1 MDITEMYGQVLTG
14 TVSDL
19 NKDEA
24 FVQIEGYT
32 FALDLN
38 ELTEIPEL
46 GDEITGFVY
55 ENQAHKNRMTTVLP
69 LVTQGVWNFAEVVDV
84 RTDLGAF
91 VSVGLED
98 KDFVVSLDDLPLE
111 HNEWPKKGDKVM
123 VKLDVDHKGRLWGKL
138 ADIELYT
145 QIARSPE
152 RDMKTLLNND
162 EEGTVIAIRESG
174 AFVMTESYYMA
185 FVHVNE
191 QSQPLHVGQH
201 VKARVI
207 GSSHRRL
214 NLSMKPRAY
223 EEITPD
229 AQMIVA
235 VLEHSRDKKMPYTD
249 KSSPDDIQEYFGISK
264 GSFKRAL
271 GNLMKQRKIE
281 QKDGYTYL
289 K

>member
-1 MDITEMYGQVLTG
+1 MYGQVITG
-14 TVSDL
+14 TVTDL

-24 FVQIEGYT
+24 FVQANGYT
-32 FALDLN
+32 FALDLT

-46 GDEITGFVY
+46 GDEVTGFVY
-55 ENQAHKNRMTTVLP
+55 ENQEHKNKMTTVLP
-69 LVTQGVWNFAEVVDV
+69 FVEKSVWDFAEVTEV
-84 RTDLGAF
+84 RTDLGVF
-91 VSVGLED
+91 VNVGLED
-98 KDFVVSLDDLPLE
+98 KDIVVSLDDLPLE
-111 HNEWPKKGDKVM
+111 HNEWPKKGDNLM
-123 VKLDVDHKGRLWGKL
+123 VKLEIDHKGRLWGKL

-145 QIARSPE
+145 QIARSP
-152 RDMKTLLNND
+152 DSDLKSLMNND

-174 AFVMTESYYMA
+174 AFVMTDSYYMA
-185 FVHVNE
+185 FIYTDE
-191 QSQPLHVGQH
+191 QGQPLHIGQH
-201 VKARVI
+201 IKARVI
-207 GSSHRRL
+207 GSSHRCL

-249 KSSPDDIQEYFGISK
+249 KSDPDEIREYFGISK

>member
-1 MDITEMYGQVLTG
+1 MYGKVLSG
-14 TVSDL
+14 TVTDL

-24 FVQIEGYT
+24 FVQIDGVT
-32 FALDLN
+32 LALDLS

-46 GDEITGFVY
+46 GDEVAGFVY
-55 ENQAHKNRMTTVLP
+55 ENQEHKNRMTTIMP
-69 LVTQGVWNFAEVVDV
+69 FVTEGVWDFAEVTEV
-84 RTDLGAF
+84 RTDLGVF
-91 VSVGLED
+91 VNVGLSD

-111 HNEWPKKGDKVM
+111 HNEWPKKGDNLM
-123 VKLDVDHKGRLWGKL
+123 VKLEIDHKGRLWGKL

-145 QIARSPE
+145 QIARSPSS
-152 RDMKTLLNND
+152 DLKALMNKD

-174 AFVMTESYYMA
+174 AFVMTDSYYMA
-185 FVHVNE
+185 FIYTDE
-191 QSQPLHVGQH
+191 QSQPLHIGQH
-201 VKARVI
+201 IKARVI

-249 KSSPDDIQEYFGISK
+249 KSDPDDIKEYFGISK

>member
-1 MDITEMYGQVLTG
+1 MDIKELYGQV
-14 TVSDL
+14 VSGSVTDL

-24 FVQIEGYT
+24 FVQIDGYT
-32 FALDLN
+32 FALDLK

-46 GDEITGFVY
+46 GDEVAGFVY
-55 ENQAHKNRMTTVLP
+55 ENQEHKNRMTTVMP
-69 LVTQGVWNFAEVVDV
+69 LVTEGIWDFAEVTEV

-91 VSVGLED
+91 IDVGLED
-98 KDFVVSLDDLPLE
+98 KDIVVSLDDLPLE

-123 VKLDVDHKGRLWGKL
+123 VKLEVDHKGRLWGKL

-145 QIARSPE
+145 QIARSPGDIKAL
-152 RDMKTLLNND
+152 RNKD
-162 EEGTVIAIRESG
+162 EEGTVIAIRDSG
-174 AFVMTESYYMA
+174 AFVMTESYYMG
-185 FVHVNE
+185 FVHKTE
-191 QSQPLHVGQH
+191 QGQPLHVGQH

-207 GSSHRRL
+207 GESHRRL

-235 VLEHSRDKKMPYTD
+235 VLEHSRDQKMPYTD
-249 KSSPDDIQEYFGISK
+249 KSDPDEIKEYFGISK

-271 GNLMKQRKIE
+271 GNLMKQGKIE

>member
-1 MDITEMYGQVLTG
+1 MYGQVLTG

>member
-1 MDITEMYGQVLTG
+1 MYGQVITG
-14 TVSDL
+14 TVTDL

-24 FVQIEGYT
+24 FVQANGYT
-32 FALDLN
+32 FALDLT

-46 GDEITGFVY
+46 GDEVTGFVY
-55 ENQAHKNRMTTVLP
+55 ENQEHKNKMTTVLP
-69 LVTQGVWNFAEVVDV
+69 FVEKSVWDFAEVTEV
-84 RTDLGAF
+84 RTDLGVF
-91 VSVGLED
+91 VNVGLED
-98 KDFVVSLDDLPLE
+98 KDIVVSLDDLPLE
-111 HNEWPKKGDKVM
+111 HNEWPKKGDNLM
-123 VKLDVDHKGRLWGKL
+123 VKLEIDHKGRLWGKL

-145 QIARSPE
+145 QIARSP
-152 RDMKTLLNND
+152 DSDLKSLMNND

-174 AFVMTESYYMA
+174 AFVMTDSYYMA
-185 FVHVNE
+185 FIYTDE
-191 QSQPLHVGQH
+191 QGQPLHIGQH
-201 VKARVI
+201 IKARVI

-249 KSSPDDIQEYFGISK
+249 KSDPDEIREYFGISK

>member
-1 MDITEMYGQVLTG
+1 MDITELYGQVLSG
-14 TVSDL
+14 TVTDL

-46 GDEITGFVY
+46 GDEVAGFVY
-55 ENQAHKNRMTTVLP
+55 ENQAHKNKMTTVMP
-69 LVTQGVWNFAEVVDV
+69 FITQGVWDFAEVTDV
-84 RTDLGAF
+84 RTDLGVF
-91 VSVGLED
+91 VNVGLED

-111 HNEWPKKGDKVM
+111 HNEWPKKGDNLM
-123 VKLDVDHKGRLWGKL
+123 VKLEIDHKGRLWGKL

-152 RDMKTLLNND
+152 REMKTLLNKD

-174 AFVMTESYYMA
+174 AFVMTDSYYMA
-185 FVHVNE
+185 FIHKTE
-191 QSQPLHVGQH
+191 QGQPLHIGQH

-235 VLEHSRDKKMPYTD
+235 VLEHSRDNKMPYTD
-249 KSSPDDIQEYFGISK
+249 KSDPDEIREYFGISK

>member
-1 MDITEMYGQVLTG
+1 MYGQVLPG

-46 GDEITGFVY
+46 GDMISGFVY
-55 ENQAHKNRMTTVLP
+55 ENQAHKNKMTTVLP
-69 LVTQGVWNFAEVVDV
+69 FVTQGVWDFAEVTDV
-84 RTDLGAF
+84 RTDLGVF
-91 VSVGLED
+91 VNVGLED

-123 VKLDVDHKGRLWGKL
+123 IKLEIDHKGRLWGKL

-145 QIARSPE
+145 QIARSPDRE
-152 RDMKTLLNND
+152 MKELLNKD
-162 EEGTVIAIRESG
+162 EEGTVIAIRDSG

-185 FVHVNE
+185 FIYVDE

-201 VKARVI
+201 IKARVI

-229 AQMIVA
+229 AQMIIA

>member
-1 MDITEMYGQVLTG
+1 MYGQVLSG

-24 FVQIEGYT
+24 FVPIEGYT

-46 GDEITGFVY
+46 GDMISGFVY
-55 ENQAHKNRMTTVLP
+55 ENQAHKNKMTTVLP
-69 LVTQGVWNFAEVVDV
+69 FVTQGVWDFAEVTDV
-84 RTDLGAF
+84 RTDLGVF
-91 VSVGLED
+91 VNVGLED

-123 VKLDVDHKGRLWGKL
+123 IKLEIDHKGRLWGKL

-145 QIARSPE
+145 QIARSPDRE
-152 RDMKTLLNND
+152 MKELLNKD
-162 EEGTVIAIRESG
+162 EEGTVIAIRDSG

-185 FVHVNE
+185 FIYVDE

-201 VKARVI
+201 IKARVI

-229 AQMIVA
+229 AQMIIA
-235 VLEHSRDKKMPYTD
+235 VLEHSRDNKMPYTD

>member
-1 MDITEMYGQVLTG
+1 MEIAEMYGQVITG
-14 TVSDL
+14 TVTDL

-24 FVQIEGYT
+24 FVQANGYT
-32 FALDLN
+32 FALDLT

-46 GDEITGFVY
+46 GDEVTGFVY
-55 ENQAHKNRMTTVLP
+55 ENQEHKNKMTTVLP
-69 LVTQGVWNFAEVVDV
+69 FVEKSVWDFAEVTEV
-84 RTDLGAF
+84 RTDLGVF
-91 VSVGLED
+91 VNVGLED
-98 KDFVVSLDDLPLE
+98 KDIVVSLDDLPLE
-111 HNEWPKKGDKVM
+111 HNEWPKKGDNLM
-123 VKLDVDHKGRLWGKL
+123 VKLEIDHKGRLWGKL

-145 QIARSPE
+145 QIARSP
-152 RDMKTLLNND
+152 DSDLKSLMNND

-174 AFVMTESYYMA
+174 AFVMTDSYYMA
-185 FVHVNE
+185 FIYTDE
-191 QSQPLHVGQH
+191 QGQPLHIGQH
-201 VKARVI
+201 IKARVI

-235 VLEHSRDKKMPYTD
+235 VLEHSRAKKMPYTD
-249 KSSPDDIQEYFGISK
+249 KSDPDEIREYFGISK

>member
-1 MDITEMYGQVLTG
+1 MYGQVLPG

-46 GDEITGFVY
+46 GDTISGFVY
-55 ENQAHKNRMTTVLP
+55 ENQAHKNKMTTVLP
-69 LVTQGVWNFAEVVDV
+69 FVTQGVWDFAEVTDV

-91 VSVGLED
+91 VNVGLED

-123 VKLDVDHKGRLWGKL
+123 VKLEIDHKGRLWGKL

-145 QIARSPE
+145 QIARSPDRE
-152 RDMKTLLNND
+152 MKELLNKD
-162 EEGTVIAIRESG
+162 EEGTVIAIRDSG

-185 FVHVNE
+185 FIYVDE

-201 VKARVI
+201 IKARVI

-249 KSSPDDIQEYFGISK
+249 KSSPDAIQEYFGISK

>member
-1 MDITEMYGQVLTG
+1 MDITEMYGQVLPG

-46 GDEITGFVY
+46 GDMISGFVY
-55 ENQAHKNRMTTVLP
+55 ENQAHKNKMTTVLP
-69 LVTQGVWNFAEVVDV
+69 FVTQGVWDFAEVTDV
-84 RTDLGAF
+84 RTDLGVF
-91 VSVGLED
+91 VNVGLED

-123 VKLDVDHKGRLWGKL
+123 IKLEIDHKGRLWGKL

-145 QIARSPE
+145 QIARSPDRE
-152 RDMKTLLNND
+152 MKELLNKD
-162 EEGTVIAIRESG
+162 EEGTVIAIRDSG

-185 FVHVNE
+185 FIYVDE

-201 VKARVI
+201 IKARVI

>member
-1 MDITEMYGQVLTG
+1 MYGQVITG
-14 TVSDL
+14 TVTDL

-24 FVQIEGYT
+24 FVQANGYT
-32 FALDLN
+32 FALDLT

-46 GDEITGFVY
+46 GDEVTGFVY
-55 ENQAHKNRMTTVLP
+55 ENQEHKNKMTTVLP
-69 LVTQGVWNFAEVVDV
+69 FVEKSVWDFAEVTEV
-84 RTDLGAF
+84 RTDLGVF
-91 VSVGLED
+91 VNVGLED
-98 KDFVVSLDDLPLE
+98 KDIVVSLDDLPLE
-111 HNEWPKKGDKVM
+111 HNEWPKKGDNLM
-123 VKLDVDHKGRLWGKL
+123 VKLEIDHKGRLWGKL

-145 QIARSPE
+145 QIARSP
-152 RDMKTLLNND
+152 DSDLKSLMNND

-174 AFVMTESYYMA
+174 AFVMTDSYYMA
-185 FVHVNE
+185 FIYTDE
-191 QSQPLHVGQH
+191 QGQPLHIGQH
-201 VKARVI
+201 IKARVI

-235 VLEHSRDKKMPYTD
+235 VLEHSRAKKMPYTD
-249 KSSPDDIQEYFGISK
+249 KSDPDEIREYFGISK

>member
-1 MDITEMYGQVLTG
+1 MYGQVLPG

-46 GDEITGFVY
+46 GDMISGFVY
-55 ENQAHKNRMTTVLP
+55 ENQAHKNKMTTVLP
-69 LVTQGVWNFAEVVDV
+69 FVTQGVWDFAEVTDV
-84 RTDLGAF
+84 RTDLGVF
-91 VSVGLED
+91 VNVGLED

-123 VKLDVDHKGRLWGKL
+123 IKLEIDHKGRLWGKL

-145 QIARSPE
+145 QIARSPDRE
-152 RDMKTLLNND
+152 MKELLNKD
-162 EEGTVIAIRESG
+162 EEGTVIAIRDSG
-174 AFVMTESYYMA
+174 AFVMTESYYIA
-185 FVHVNE
+185 FIYVDE

-201 VKARVI
+201 IKARVI

>member
-1 MDITEMYGQVLTG
+1 MYGQVLPG

-46 GDEITGFVY
+46 GDTISGFVY
-55 ENQAHKNRMTTVLP
+55 ENQAHKNKMTTVLP
-69 LVTQGVWNFAEVVDV
+69 FVTQGIWDFAEVTDV

-91 VSVGLED
+91 VNVGLED

-123 VKLDVDHKGRLWGKL
+123 VKLEIDHKGRLWGKL

-145 QIARSPE
+145 QIARSPDRE
-152 RDMKTLLNND
+152 MKELLNKD
-162 EEGTVIAIRESG
+162 EEGTVIAIRDSG

-185 FVHVNE
+185 FIYVDE

-201 VKARVI
+201 IKARVI

>member
-1 MDITEMYGQVLTG
+1 MYGQVLSG
-14 TVSDL
+14 TVTDL

-38 ELTEIPEL
+38 ELTEVPEL
-46 GDEITGFVY
+46 GDEISGFLY
-55 ENQAHKNRMTTVLP
+55 ENQAHKNKMTTVMP
-69 LVTQGVWNFAEVVDV
+69 KVTAGVWDFAEITDV

-91 VSVGLED
+91 VNVGLDD

-111 HNEWPKKGDKVM
+111 HNEWPKKGDQVL

-145 QIARSPE
+145 QIARSPDAE
-152 RDMKTLLNND
+152 LKALMNND
-162 EEGTVIAIRESG
+162 EDGTIIAIRETGS
-174 AFVMTESYYMA
+174 FVMTESYYMG
-185 FVHVNE
+185 FIHRNE
-191 QSQPLHVGQH
+191 QSQPLHIGQH

-235 VLEHSRDKKMPYTD
+235 VLEHSADKKMPYTD
-249 KSSPDDIQEYFGISK
+249 KSNPDDIQEYFGISK

>member
-1 MDITEMYGQVLTG
+1 MDITEMYGQVLPG

-46 GDEITGFVY
+46 GDTISGFVY
-55 ENQAHKNRMTTVLP
+55 ENQAHKNKMTTVLP
-69 LVTQGVWNFAEVVDV
+69 FVTQGVWDFAEVTDV

-91 VSVGLED
+91 VNVGLED

-123 VKLDVDHKGRLWGKL
+123 VKLEIDHKGRLWGKL

-145 QIARSPE
+145 QIARSPDRE
-152 RDMKTLLNND
+152 MKELLNKD
-162 EEGTVIAIRESG
+162 EEGTVIAIRDSG

-185 FVHVNE
+185 FIYVDE

-201 VKARVI
+201 IKARVI

>member
-1 MDITEMYGQVLTG
+1 MEITDMYGQVLAG
-14 TVSDL
+14 TVTDL

-32 FALDLN
+32 FALDLS

-46 GDEITGFVY
+46 GDEIAGFVY
-55 ENQAHKNRMTTVLP
+55 ENQAHKNKMTTVLP
-69 LVTQGVWNFAEVVDV
+69 FVTQGVWDFAEVTDV
-84 RTDLGAF
+84 RTDLGVF
-91 VSVGLED
+91 VNVGLED
-98 KDFVVSLDDLPLE
+98 KDIVVSLDDLPFE
-111 HNEWPKKGDKVM
+111 HNEWPKKGDSLM
-123 VKLDVDHKGRLWGKL
+123 VKLEVDHKGRLWGKL

-145 QIARSPE
+145 QIARSPGE
-152 RDMKTLLNND
+152 LKTIMNKD
-162 EEGTVIAIRESG
+162 EEGTVIAIRDSG
-174 AFVMTESYYMA
+174 AFVMTESYYMG
-185 FVHVNE
+185 FIHVNE
-191 QSQPLHVGQH
+191 QSEPLHVGQH
-201 VKARVI
+201 IKARVI
-207 GSSHRRL
+207 GESHRRL

-223 EEITPD
+223 EEISPD

-235 VLEHSRDKKMPYTD
+235 VLEHSIDKKIPYTD
-249 KSSPDDIQEYFGISK
+249 KSDPDDIREYFGISK

>member
-1 MDITEMYGQVLTG
+1 MYGQVLPG

-46 GDEITGFVY
+46 GDMISGFVY
-55 ENQAHKNRMTTVLP
+55 ENQAHKNKMTTVLP
-69 LVTQGVWNFAEVVDV
+69 FVTQGVWDFAEVTDV
-84 RTDLGAF
+84 RTDLGVF
-91 VSVGLED
+91 VNVGLED

-123 VKLDVDHKGRLWGKL
+123 IKLEIDHKGRLWGKL

-145 QIARSPE
+145 QIARSPDRE
-152 RDMKTLLNND
+152 MKELLNKD
-162 EEGTVIAIRESG
+162 EEGTVIAIRDSG

-185 FVHVNE
+185 FIYVDE

-201 VKARVI
+201 IKARVI

>member
-1 MDITEMYGQVLTG
+1 MYGQVLPG

-46 GDEITGFVY
+46 GDMISGFVY
-55 ENQAHKNRMTTVLP
+55 ENQAHKNKMTTVLP
-69 LVTQGVWNFAEVVDV
+69 FVTQGVWDFAEVTDV

-91 VSVGLED
+91 VNVGLED

-123 VKLDVDHKGRLWGKL
+123 VKLEIDHKGRLWGKL

-145 QIARSPE
+145 QIARSPDRE
-152 RDMKTLLNND
+152 MKELLNKD
-162 EEGTVIAIRESG
+162 EEGTVIAIRDSG

-185 FVHVNE
+185 FIYVDE

-201 VKARVI
+201 IKARVI

-229 AQMIVA
+229 AQMIIA

>member
-1 MDITEMYGQVLTG
+1 MEIAEMYGQVITG
-14 TVSDL
+14 TVTDL

-24 FVQIEGYT
+24 FVQANGYT
-32 FALDLN
+32 FALDLT

-46 GDEITGFVY
+46 GDEVTGFVY
-55 ENQAHKNRMTTVLP
+55 ENQEHKNKMTTVLP
-69 LVTQGVWNFAEVVDV
+69 FVEKSVWDFAEVTEV
-84 RTDLGAF
+84 RTDLGVF
-91 VSVGLED
+91 VNVGLED
-98 KDFVVSLDDLPLE
+98 KDIVVSLDDLPLE
-111 HNEWPKKGDKVM
+111 HNEWPKRGDNLM
-123 VKLDVDHKGRLWGKL
+123 VKLEIDHKGRLWGKL

-145 QIARSPE
+145 QIARSP
-152 RDMKTLLNND
+152 DSDLKSLMNND

-174 AFVMTESYYMA
+174 AFVMTDSYYMA
-185 FVHVNE
+185 FIYTDE
-191 QSQPLHVGQH
+191 QGQPLHIGQH
-201 VKARVI
+201 IKARVI

-235 VLEHSRDKKMPYTD
+235 VLEHSCDKKMPYTD
-249 KSSPDDIQEYFGISK
+249 KSDPDEIREYFGISK